1 MDQAPL
7 DLSNAQAQ
15 DAASV
20 GGMCPSQAELPD
32 LLKGW
37 TGPRPL
43 RVCGGGTSSRAAAHN
58 QWTLDLRPQ
67 LNRIAWQSSDQS
79 VWVGGGCRM
88 GDVLQALL
96 PHGRSISTGLSG
108 LPGLGYVLTGGMGPR
123 SRALGLAID
132 HLLEIRGVW
141 GNGEEFWLQRQLD
154 GDTAE
159 WRALCGAAPFLAVV
173 TEVRLLTHPLIPLWV
188 EQCRASSDA
197 LPDWMNEAEASD
209 PSISLQWHWGD
220 ADQLDILRVYDQDPG
235 LGGMQCIDGLHQ
247 LPALVVPRPGA
258 QRVHFEVVGLLGP
271 ARAADWNECMPLL
284 RDCMRRR
291 PHPSCSLSCQ
301 QLGGATSL
309 VSAGLTS
316 FHHRDA
322 VWKPWITA
330 GWVAGDLA
338 MRQRSLRWLEE
349 LWSVLQPLCPGVHL
363 AQLHDHLPFH
373 QRELEQA
380 FGESLPGLK
389 ALKKKVDPAG
399 NLPPL

>member
-1 MDQAPL
+1 
-7 DLSNAQAQ
+7 
-15 DAASV
+15 
-20 GGMCPSQAELPD
+20 
-32 LLKGW
+32 
-37 TGPRPL
+37 
-43 RVCGGGTSSRAAAHN
+43 
-58 QWTLDLRPQ
+58 
-67 LNRIAWQSSDQS
+67 
-79 VWVGGGCRM
+79 M

-141 GNGEEFWLQRQLD
+141 GNGKEFWLQRQHD

-188 EQCRASSDA
+188 EQCRAPSDA
-197 LPDWMNEAEASD
+197 LPDWLKTAEASD

-309 VSAGLTS
+309 VPTGLTS

>member
-7 DLSNAQAQ
+7 DLFNAQAQ

-96 PHGRSISTGLSG
+96 PQGRSISTGLSG

-141 GNGEEFWLQRQLD
+141 GNGEEFWLQRQHD

-220 ADQLDILRVYDQDPG
+220 ADQLNILRVYDQDPG
-235 LGGMQCIDGLHQ
+235 RGGMQCIDGLHQ
-247 LPALVVPRPGA
+247 LPALVVHRPGA

-284 RDCMRRR
+284 RDCMRCR

-301 QLGGATSL
+301 QLGGATSR
-309 VSAGLTS
+309 VPAGLTS

-373 QRELEQA
+373 QSELEQA

>member
-7 DLSNAQAQ
+7 DLFNAQAQ

-67 LNRIAWQSSDQS
+67 LNRVAWQSSDQS

-141 GNGEEFWLQRQLD
+141 GNGEEFWLQRQHD

-235 LGGMQCIDGLHQ
+235 RGGMQCIDGLHQ

-271 ARAADWNECMPLL
+271 ARAADWNECMLL
-284 RDCMRRR
+284 MRDCMRRR

-349 LWSVLQPLCPGVHL
+349 LWSFLQPLCPGVHL

-380 FGESLPGLK
+380 FGKSLPGLK

>member
-1 MDQAPL
+1 MDKAPL

-132 HLLEIRGVW
+132 HLLEIRGV
-141 GNGEEFWLQRQLD
+141 LS
-154 GDTAE
+154 
-159 WRALCGAAPFLAVV
+159 
-173 TEVRLLTHPLIPLWV
+173 LIH
-188 EQCRASSDA
+188 
-197 LPDWMNEAEASD
+197 
-209 PSISLQWHWGD
+209 I
-220 ADQLDILRVYDQDPG
+220 
-235 LGGMQCIDGLHQ
+235 
-247 LPALVVPRPGA
+247 
-258 QRVHFEVVGLLGP
+258 
-271 ARAADWNECMPLL
+271 
-284 RDCMRRR
+284 
-291 PHPSCSLSCQ
+291 
-301 QLGGATSL
+301 
-309 VSAGLTS
+309 
-316 FHHRDA
+316 
-322 VWKPWITA
+322 
-330 GWVAGDLA
+330 
-338 MRQRSLRWLEE
+338 
-349 LWSVLQPLCPGVHL
+349 
-363 AQLHDHLPFH
+363 
-373 QRELEQA
+373 
-380 FGESLPGLK
+380 
-389 ALKKKVDPAG
+389 
-399 NLPPL
+399 

>member
-7 DLSNAQAQ
+7 ELFNAQAQ
-15 DAASV
+15 DA
-20 GGMCPSQAELPD
+20 GPMGIMRPSQDELAEL
-32 LLKGW
+32 LQGW
-37 TGPRPL
+37 SGPRPL
-43 RVCGGGTSSRAAAHN
+43 RVCSGGTSSMAAAHN

-67 LNRIAWQSSDQS
+67 LNRMAWQSSDHS

-88 GDVLQALL
+88 GDVRQALL
-96 PHGRSISTGLSG
+96 PHGQAIATGLSG

-141 GNGEEFWLQRQLD
+141 GNGEEFWLQRDRHADSEQ
-154 GDTAE
+154 

-188 EQCRASSDA
+188 EQCRAPSDE
-197 LPDWMNEAEASD
+197 LPDWIKEAEASD
-209 PSISLQWHWGD
+209 SSISLQWHWGD

-235 LGGMQCIDGLHQ
+235 RRGMQCIDGLHQ

-330 GWVAGDLA
+330 GWGAGDLA

-349 LWSVLQPLCPGVHL
+349 LWSVMQPLCPGIHL

-380 FGESLPGLK
+380 FGKSLPGLK

>member
-1 MDQAPL
+1 
-7 DLSNAQAQ
+7 
-15 DAASV
+15 
-20 GGMCPSQAELPD
+20 
-32 LLKGW
+32 
-37 TGPRPL
+37 
-43 RVCGGGTSSRAAAHN
+43 
-58 QWTLDLRPQ
+58 
-67 LNRIAWQSSDQS
+67 
-79 VWVGGGCRM
+79 M

-141 GNGEEFWLQRQLD
+141 GNGEEFWLQRQHD

-235 LGGMQCIDGLHQ
+235 LGGMQCIEGLHQ

-301 QLGGATSL
+301 QLGGATSR
-309 VSAGLTS
+309 VPIGLTS

>member
-7 DLSNAQAQ
+7 DLFNPQAQ
-15 DAASV
+15 DAGSLGV
-20 GGMCPSQAELPD
+20 LCPSQTELPD
-32 LLKGW
+32 LLQGW
-37 TGPRPL
+37 SGPRPL
-43 RVCGGGTSSRAAAHN
+43 RVCSGGTSSMAAALN
-58 QWTLDLRPQ
+58 QCTLDLRPQ
-67 LNRIAWQSSDQS
+67 LNRIAWQSSDHS

-96 PHGRSISTGLSG
+96 PHGQSIATGLSG

-123 SRALGLAID
+123 SRSLGLAID

-141 GNGEEFWLQRQLD
+141 GHGEEFSLQRHHD
-154 GDTAE
+154 GDTPE

-188 EQCRASSDA
+188 QQCHGPSDA
-197 LPDWMNEAEASD
+197 LPVWIKEAEASD

-220 ADQLDILRVYDQDPG
+220 ADRVDILRVYDQDPG
-235 LGGMQCIDGLHQ
+235 LPGLECIDGLHQ
-247 LPALVVPRPGA
+247 LPALVLPRPGA
-258 QRVHFEVVGLLGP
+258 DRVHSEVVGLLGP
-271 ARAADWNECMPLL
+271 ARAADWNDCLPLL

-291 PHPSCSLSCQ
+291 PHPSCSLSGQ

-309 VSAGLTS
+309 VPSDLSS

-338 MRQRSLRWLEE
+338 MRQRSLQWLEE
-349 LWSVLQPLCPGVHL
+349 LWHVLQPLCPGVHL

-380 FGESLPGLK
+380 FGGWLPGLK
-389 ALKKKVDPAG
+389 RLKQKYDPAG
-399 NLPPL
+399 NLPTL

>member
-20 GGMCPSQAELPD
+20 GDMCPSQAELPD

-37 TGPRPL
+37 SGPRPL

-58 QWTLDLRPQ
+58 QWTLDLRPH

-79 VWVGGGCRM
+79 VWIGGGCRM

-141 GNGEEFWLQRQLD
+141 GNGKEFWLQRQHD

-309 VSAGLTS
+309 VPAGLTS

>member
-20 GGMCPSQAELPD
+20 GGMYPSQAELPD

-37 TGPRPL
+37 SGPRPL

-141 GNGEEFWLQRQLD
+141 GNGKEFWLQRQHD

-188 EQCRASSDA
+188 EQCRAPSDA
-197 LPDWMNEAEASD
+197 LPDWLKMAEASD

-220 ADQLDILRVYDQDPG
+220 ADQLDILRVHDQDPG
-235 LGGMQCIDGLHQ
+235 LGGMQCIEGLHQ
-247 LPALVVPRPGA
+247 LPSLVVPRPGA

-271 ARAADWNECMPLL
+271 ARAADWKECMPLL

-309 VSAGLTS
+309 VPTGLTS

-338 MRQRSLRWLEE
+338 MRQRSLCWLEE

-389 ALKKKVDPAG
+389 ALKKMVDPAG

>member
-1 MDQAPL
+1 
-7 DLSNAQAQ
+7 
-15 DAASV
+15 
-20 GGMCPSQAELPD
+20 
-32 LLKGW
+32 
-37 TGPRPL
+37 
-43 RVCGGGTSSRAAAHN
+43 
-58 QWTLDLRPQ
+58 
-67 LNRIAWQSSDQS
+67 
-79 VWVGGGCRM
+79 M

-141 GNGEEFWLQRQLD
+141 GNGKEFWLQRQHD

-197 LPDWMNEAEASD
+197 LPDWLKTAEASD

-301 QLGGATSL
+301 QLGGATSR
-309 VSAGLTS
+309 VPIGLTS